1 MKNHLYAILA
11 LTATAAAAAHFPND
25 WENERM
31 IEKGKMRPRTTS
43 YSFRSADDALNGDRT
58 AARMRLLNGNWKFH
72 FTPDAEKRPSDFY
85 RKGFDASGW
94 DVLKV
99 PSSWEVKGYGQ
110 PIYTNSEYPFTADE
124 PHIDRTNPVGSYI
137 RDFDLSEDWKNERI
151 ILHFGGV
158 SSAFYVWVNGELAGY
173 SQGSRLPAEFD
184 ISDLV
189 KTGSNRLAVQVFRW
203 SDGSYLED
211 QDMWRLSGIH
221 REVMLLAQP
230 RTALNDFAIRAD
242 ADGRLRIR
250 PRILT
255 DNKNLK
261 NWTLTAQL
269 HDADGKAVLSEP
281 LSIGADEIVN
291 EWYPQRD
298 TVPFGLMETTVS
310 NPRKW
315 SAEDPYLYTLVFTL
329 NDASGKT
336 VEARSTQVGFR
347 TVKITDDGVL
357 LVNGAP
363 VKMMG
368 VNRHDHDHIEGKA
381 LTREDMETD
390 VRLMKQF
397 NINAVRTSHYP
408 NDPYFYDLCDR
419 YGIYVMDEANIET
432 HGERGKLTNI
442 ASWQHA
448 FTDRVIRMVER
459 DKNHPSIISWSLGNE
474 SGTGPIHAGMAG
486 WIRDYDPTRFIHYE
500 GAQGQPEHPGWCPK
514 GNGQIEKWGIMANP
528 DDPEYVDCI
537 SRMYASV
544 DQLKGLADAEHITR
558 PIVECEYAHAMGN
571 SLGNMTDYWDL
582 IRSRPNLMGGYIW
595 DWIDQGLL
603 TTNKNGVAYYA
614 YGGDFGDQ
622 PNSGNFCI
630 NGIINSDRTPN
641 PKTWECK
648 TVFQPVTFEAVNL
661 ETGTVRLNNRFNF
674 TNTRNYSIQWN
685 LSEEGV
691 ILEKGALTAVDIP
704 AGKSKELTIPFTMP
718 TPKPGK
724 EYWLRLSLHEG
735 RERLWCPSGFEVAKA
750 QFQLPLQSP
759 AEPAPKSEKLKIK
772 EQNDILELKG
782 KDYIARVN
790 RKNGE
795 LTRLT
800 VNGEAW
806 IQSPLR
812 PSFWRPQ
819 TDNDL
824 RGGRTH
830 QKKKYWKELSGKL
843 KIESVELQE
852 TDKYSAKITVVKKAD
867 KTDLTLTY
875 TFHGNGEIEVGM
887 DLRSDPS
894 LPTIPRIGFTM
905 GVSKQFTHTTW
916 FGRGPW
922 ENYCDRKTGAEVSR
936 YSKPTAE
943 MSFEYVMPQENG
955 NRSDTRW
962 IELSGK
968 GSTLRIDSDEHLM
981 GFSIWPWSI
990 ENLDQARHTY
1000 DLVEQNFYTLN
1011 IDHRQMGVGGTDSW
1025 SPKAEPLPHYQI
1037 PSGHYSWSFTLNVK

>member
-1 MKNHLYAILA
+1 MSKLLYTLFA
-11 LTATAAAAAHFPND
+11 LCTAASAAHFQND
-25 WENERM
+25 WENERV

-43 YSFRSADDALNGDRT
+43 YSFRTLEDALHGNRSASRMLLLNGD
-58 AARMRLLNGNWKFH
+58 WKFH
-72 FTPDAEKRPSDFY
+72 FSPDSKNRPDDFF
-85 RKGFDASGW
+85 KKDFDASGW
-94 DVLKV
+94 DILHV

-110 PIYTNSEYPFTADE
+110 PIYTNSKYPFTANE
-124 PHIDRTNPVGSYI
+124 PFIDRTNPVGSYI

-158 SSAFYVWVNGELAGY
+158 SSAFYVWVNGKLAGY

-184 ISDLV
+184 ITDLV
-189 KTGSNRLAVQVFRW
+189 KKGANRLAVQVFRW

-230 RTALNDFAIRAD
+230 RTALNDFAVRAD
-242 ADGRLRIR
+242 ANGRLRIR

-255 DNKNLK
+255 DNKNVK

-269 HDADGKAVLSEP
+269 YTAYDKAVLAEP
-281 LSIGADEIVN
+281 LSIGVDKIVN

-298 TVPFGLMETTVS
+298 TVAFGLLETTVS

-315 SAEDPYLYTLVFTL
+315 SAETPYLYTLVFAL
-329 NDASGKT
+329 KDSEGKL
-336 VEARSTQVGFR
+336 VEARSTKVGFR
-347 TVKITDDGVL
+347 TVEITDNGVL
-357 LVNGAP
+357 LVNGAA
-363 VKMMG
+363 VKMKG

-381 LTREDMETD
+381 LTREDLETD

-432 HGERGKLTNI
+432 HDERGKLTNI

-448 FTDRVIRMVER
+448 FTDRAIRMVER

-500 GAQGQPEHPGWCPK
+500 GAQGQPQQPGWRPK
-514 GNGQIEKWGIMANP
+514 GADQMQKWGYMANP
-528 DDPEYVDCI
+528 DDPDYVDCI

-544 DQLKGLADAEHITR
+544 DQLKGLADAKRLNR

-603 TTNKNGVAYYA
+603 TTNENGTAYYA

-622 PNSGNFCI
+622 PNSGNFCL
-630 NGIINSDRTPN
+630 NGIIDSDRTPN

-648 TVFQPVTFEAVNL
+648 TVFQPVTFEAVDL
-661 ETGTVRLNNRFNF
+661 ENGTIKLNSRFNF
-674 TNTRNYSIQWN
+674 TSTKHYSIQWN
-685 LSEEGV
+685 VSEDGV

-704 AGKSKELTIPFTMP
+704 AGESAELRIPFTPP

-724 EYWLRLSLHEG
+724 EYWLRISLHEG
-735 RERLWCPSGFEVAKA
+735 RDRNWCQSGFEVAKG
-750 QFQLPLQSP
+750 QFRLPFQNL
-759 AEPAPKSEKLKIK
+759 EKMDANHKKLRTEKTDNVYEIRGK
-772 EQNDILELKG
+772 E
-782 KDYIARVN
+782 YTARIDRN
-790 RKNGE
+790 TGE
-795 LTRLT
+795 LVQLT
-800 VNGEAW
+800 VDDNEW

-830 QKKKYWKELSGKL
+830 EKKKYWKELAAKL
-843 KIESVELQE
+843 ETRSVDFQKLN
-852 TDKYSAKITVVKKAD
+852 KYSAAITVSKKAD
-867 KTDLTLTY
+867 QTDLTITY
-875 TFHGNGEIEVGM
+875 TFNGNGEINVAM
-887 DLRSDPS
+887 DLKSDPA
-894 LPTIPRIGFTM
+894 LPSIPRIGFTM
-905 GVSKQFTHTTW
+905 GISGRFTNTEW

-922 ENYCDRKTGAEVSR
+922 ENYCDRNTGAEVGR
-936 YSKPTAE
+936 YSKPTAD
-943 MSFEYVMPQENG
+943 MFFEYAMPQENG
-955 NRSDTRW
+955 NRTDTRW

-968 GSTLRIDSDEHLM
+968 DSSLRIESDINLM

-1000 DLVEQNFYTLN
+1000 DLVEQGFYTLN
-1011 IDHRQMGVGGTDSW
+1011 IDHKQMGVGGTDSW
-1025 SPKAEPLPHYQI
+1025 SSNAEPLPHYQI
-1037 PSGHYSWSFTLNVK
+1037 PAGRYTWSFTLRVQ